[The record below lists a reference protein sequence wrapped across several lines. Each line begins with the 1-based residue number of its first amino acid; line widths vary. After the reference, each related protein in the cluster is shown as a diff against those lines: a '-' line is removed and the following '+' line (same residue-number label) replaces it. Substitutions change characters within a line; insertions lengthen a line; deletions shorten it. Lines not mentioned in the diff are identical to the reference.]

1 MRDDECYLGPD
12 GWVDC
17 GSLIK
22 RINDTMEKRANN
34 ALQQYDITFFQLKM
48 LIILSHSEDGTA
60 TLKELERGFG
70 VAQSTAAGVAVRL
83 EKKGLITSYADAR
96 DRRVKRVQ
104 ITPAGRTLCI
114 NHREEM
120 ECNEARLVQTLSE
133 EEQEQ
138 LKSLLLRVYDS
149 LAEE

>member
-1 MRDDECYLGPD
+1 MDPNGDFHVGT
-12 GWVDC
+12 
-17 GSLIK
+17 LIK

-34 ALQQYDITFFQLKM
+34 ALQQHDITFFQM
-48 LIILSHSEDGTA
+48 RVLIILSTSEDGTA

-120 ECNEARLVQTLSE
+120 DQNEARLTQTLSPQ
-133 EEQEQ
+133 EQEQ
-138 LKSLLLRVYDS
+138 LKSLLLRVYAA
-149 LAEE
+149 LEEE